1 MTQGRSRPKSHT
13 SAGEGGAG
21 YILDSV
27 KSTSVAMSELDA
39 VKSALLH
46 EFDLRAAASKIDAA
60 AAAAAGGNLAGL
72 VTPKRSAPNG
82 AVMRR

>member
-1 MTQGRSRPKSHT
+1 
-13 SAGEGGAG
+13 
-21 YILDSV
+21 
-27 KSTSVAMSELDA
+27 MSELDA